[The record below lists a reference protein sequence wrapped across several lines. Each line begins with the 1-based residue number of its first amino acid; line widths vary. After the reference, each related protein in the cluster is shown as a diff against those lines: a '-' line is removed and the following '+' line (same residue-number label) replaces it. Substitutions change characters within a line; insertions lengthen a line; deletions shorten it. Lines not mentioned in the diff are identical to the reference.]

1 MSDDVTLK
9 VQPKL
14 KLTAS
19 RAHARLAF
27 VGASVEV
34 QDTVIVGSSE
44 HASCVVKDRHV
55 SRLHC
60 ELTVREDGL
69 WVRDLGSRNGT
80 WLDGIQV
87 VEARV
92 PERGAALK
100 VGETDIAISF
110 EKPQAAPLWPKES
123 YAGMVGRSEGM
134 RALFNRI
141 ADLRRSQACALI
153 QGETGTG
160 KELIARAIHAASARA
175 AAPFIIVDCGALPEA
190 LFESELFGHA
200 KGAFTGADHARVGAI
215 EAAKGGTV
223 FLDEV
228 GELPLS
234 VQPRLLRA
242 LETKT
247 IRRVGENQHHEV
259 DVRFIAA
266 THRDL
271 QSMVAAGTFRED
283 LFFRLSVL
291 PLRVAPLRQRAED
304 IHALLSHFLGR
315 DAATLPKA
323 VLDGALKYAWPGNVR
338 ELKSFAERV
347 DALGPEAALELLGAG
362 RVEAAA
368 VPAPAADGA
377 LEPIRT
383 EVPFKVLRERW
394 VDHLEREYLKKL
406 LAQHG
411 RNTATLSEAAGLDR
425 SYVHRLL
432 KKHGL

>member
-1 MSDDVTLK
+1 MADDVTIR

-14 KLTAS
+14 ALTAA
-19 RAHARLAF
+19 RPHARLQWQA
-27 VGASVEV
+27 GTHEV
-34 QDTVIVGSSE
+34 TDTVLLGSSE
-44 HASCVVKDRHV
+44 HATVVLNDRHV

-60 ELTVREDGL
+60 ELSVRADGL
-69 WVRDLGSRNGT
+69 WVRDLGSKNGT
-80 WLDGIQV
+80 WLEGLQV
-87 VEARV
+87 NDAKV
-92 PERGAALK
+92 PDAGGTLK
-100 VGETDIAISF
+100 VGHTEVAITF
-110 EKPQAAPLWPKES
+110 GKPQSAPLWPKET

-141 ADLRRSQACALI
+141 ADLKKSQACALI

-160 KELIARAIHAASARA
+160 KELIARAIHAASPRA

-200 KGAFTGADHARVGAI
+200 KGAFTGADHSRVGAI
-215 EAAKGGTV
+215 EAAHGGTV

-247 IRRVGENQHHEV
+247 IRRVGENEHHAV

-283 LFFRLSVL
+283 LYFRLAVL
-291 PLRVAPLRQRAED
+291 PVRVAALRQRPED
-304 IHALLSHFLGR
+304 IGPLLSHFLGR
-315 DAATLPKA
+315 DVSTLPKA
-323 VLDGALKYAWPGNVR
+323 ALDQALAYAWPGNVR

-347 DALGPEAALELLGAG
+347 EALGPDAALELLGTG
-362 RVEAAA
+362 KLES
-368 VPAPAADGA
+368 VPAPVSDGG
-377 LEPIRT
+377 LEPIRA

-394 VDHLEREYLKKL
+394 ADYLEREYLAKL
-406 LAQHG
+406 VAKHG